1 MPLQCIV
8 TFENVIQ
15 YGAVPRNGEYPVT
28 YRVVVRVD
36 EVGVIRQPT
45 HSKQD
50 EHHYEHLS
58 KLEM

>member
-1 MPLQCIV
+1 M

-36 EVGVIRQPT
+36 EVGVIGQPT